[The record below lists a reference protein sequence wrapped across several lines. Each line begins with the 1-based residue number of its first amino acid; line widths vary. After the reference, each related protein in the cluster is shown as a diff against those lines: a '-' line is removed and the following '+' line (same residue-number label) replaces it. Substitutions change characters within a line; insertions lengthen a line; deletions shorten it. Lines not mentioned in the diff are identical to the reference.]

1 MKKSIFLILVLIV
14 IIYVASTKF
23 LLGAGVL
30 GVYAISFLIALARKK
45 TFEELLETSIKYSQK
60 SKIVIF
66 VFIFVGA
73 LTSSWIASGTI
84 PGIIYYGIK
93 FINPKIFILFSFFIS
108 SLVAFFLGSSFGSAS
123 TIGVSLMAIA
133 RSGNIDLDIVGASI
147 ICGIYFGDRWSPLSS
162 SANLVAS
169 LTEVDIYSNLKNM
182 IKSMI
187 VPYLLTAVFY
197 FFLSKNYI
205 LNTSESNLTNLILE
219 NYNLDIRFIFIPV
232 ISIIIFSIFR
242 INIKISMGVSIF
254 IASVVAIFVQQEKF
268 IDIVNYLIMGF
279 YKFDGTTLEKI
290 IKGGGVASML
300 NATSLVFISCA
311 LVGIFEE
318 LNILKFVKQKII
330 DVKTRAELFRNTV
343 IVSIVAGMV
352 GANQTIAVVM
362 TEQIIENIY
371 DEKKIKRIDL
381 AKDIENSAIVLPSI
395 TPWNIACYIPCT
407 MFGITGVKFIPY
419 ATYIWLIPLCTYI
432 YYRFFLKE
440 KNI

>member
-1 MKKSIFLILVLIV
+1 
-14 IIYVASTKF
+14 
-23 LLGAGVL
+23 
-30 GVYAISFLIALARKK
+30 
-45 TFEELLETSIKYSQK
+45 
-60 SKIVIF
+60 
-66 VFIFVGA
+66 
-73 LTSSWIASGTI
+73 
-84 PGIIYYGIK
+84 
-93 FINPKIFILFSFFIS
+93 
-108 SLVAFFLGSSFGSAS
+108 
-123 TIGVSLMAIA
+123 MAIA

-169 LTEVDIYSNLKNM
+169 LTEVNIYSNLKNM

-279 YKFDGTTLEKI
+279 YKFNGTALEKI

-318 LNILKFVKQKII
+318 LNILNFIKQKII

-343 IVSIVAGMV
+343 IVSIITGAV
-352 GANQTIAVVM
+352 GVNQTIAVVM

-371 DEKKIKRIDL
+371 DEKK
-381 AKDIENSAIVLPSI
+381 
-395 TPWNIACYIPCT
+395 
-407 MFGITGVKFIPY
+407 
-419 ATYIWLIPLCTYI
+419 
-432 YYRFFLKE
+432 
-440 KNI
+440 